1 MKWQG
6 EGSRILDFDIENRPL
21 SYLGM
26 DYTTAEITAIGWGWI
41 EGDGLNGPYSVAL
54 TKKNTTYALLRE
66 FVKQWNRADIVTG
79 HYILGHDIPIING
92 ALTEAGLPILEDK
105 LVQDTKVHLVKL
117 KGISKSQENL
127 GAMFGLGAP
136 KVHMDTPKW
145 REANRLTP
153 DGIALTRER
162 VEGDVVQH
170 VELRDR
176 LLAEGLLKPPA
187 PWSAQAGGVVR
198 AYTP

>member
-1 MKWQG
+1 MRWQG
-6 EGSRILDFDIENRPL
+6 EGLRILDFDIENRPL

-41 EGDGLNGPYSVAL
+41 TPDVLDGPFSVTL
-54 TKKNTTYALLRE
+54 TKKNTTYSLLRT
-66 FVKQWNRADIVTG
+66 FVRQWEQADVVTG

-92 ALTEAGLPILEDK
+92 ALTEVGLPVLSDK

-127 GAMFGLGAP
+127 AGMLGLDAP
-136 KVHMDTPKW
+136 KVQMDTTKW

-153 DGIALTRER
+153 EGIALTRER
-162 VEGDVVQH
+162 VEGDIVQH

-176 LLAEGLLKPPA
+176 LIAEGLLKPPA
-187 PWSAQAGGVVR
+187 PWSAQAGGAVR